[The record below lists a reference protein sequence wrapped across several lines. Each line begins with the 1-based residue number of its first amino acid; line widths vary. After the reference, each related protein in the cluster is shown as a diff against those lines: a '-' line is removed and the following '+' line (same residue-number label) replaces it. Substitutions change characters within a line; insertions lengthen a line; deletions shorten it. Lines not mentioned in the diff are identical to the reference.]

1 MRLPDGESCCFSLPE
16 RAGPVTVAAA
26 GLVWMHCTRMGRYW
40 TRVGGTAGRWG
51 LRAVGTTLGQWIPT
65 LVEQAYSGRDSK
77 RNLRPTMTTGTLRRL
92 QARER
97 CRRTCEKGAGLC
109 GKTHGL
115 SLLRGP
121 VSTAP
126 TLPSLP
132 SKHPEGIVEI
142 LRSFFGVQH
151 RCGVDVST
159 MDTHTPSGR
168 APGTHPGTADS
179 GGARAHARRSRD
191 PPGLVVMKRS
201 AVVG

>member
-1 MRLPDGESCCFSLPE
+1 
-16 RAGPVTVAAA
+16 
-26 GLVWMHCTRMGRYW
+26 
-40 TRVGGTAGRWG
+40 
-51 LRAVGTTLGQWIPT
+51 
-65 LVEQAYSGRDSK
+65 
-77 RNLRPTMTTGTLRRL
+77 MTTWTLRRL
-92 QARER
+92 RARER

-168 APGTHPGTADS
+168 APRGPTQGPLIPEELERMRADRETRQAS
-179 GGARAHARRSRD
+179 S
-191 PPGLVVMKRS
+191 
-201 AVVG
+201 

>member
-1 MRLPDGESCCFSLPE
+1 
-16 RAGPVTVAAA
+16 
-26 GLVWMHCTRMGRYW
+26 
-40 TRVGGTAGRWG
+40 
-51 LRAVGTTLGQWIPT
+51 
-65 LVEQAYSGRDSK
+65 
-77 RNLRPTMTTGTLRRL
+77 MTTGTLHRL
-92 QARER
+92 RARER
-97 CRRTCEKGAGLC
+97 CRRTRDGGAGLYR
-109 GKTHGL
+109 TNHGL

-168 APGTHPGTADS
+168 APGTPQGPLIPEELERMRADRETRQAS
-179 GGARAHARRSRD
+179 S
-191 PPGLVVMKRS
+191 
-201 AVVG
+201 